1 MRQPILILLFAVV
14 MTTSAEARQIAGD
27 TVVVRLD
34 EIVVEAERHSQR
46 LSDATSAISTL
57 DFESGIGYAFAA
69 PTQMLSMLPGLGF
82 VSLDGTGHDAQA
94 MVRGFFG
101 GGEAEYVQVLLDGV
115 PINDLESGLVP
126 WDLIDPRDLSRVEIL
141 RGGSSSL
148 YGDAAIGGVV
158 HLRSSIPA
166 SRTLRGS
173 FRYGSGDAVDGSARY
188 TDHIGGR
195 TISVGGLF
203 DRSDGYR
210 ERGRREVAAVNA
222 NADLLAGG
230 SVSGR
235 LSLTSSWR
243 DIQKP
248 GPLTDSLFAVS
259 RTAVSPM
266 FAFDRIDERRHSAE
280 VSFESSGDGS
290 LMWSLRAGGSLR
302 EARDISTLP
311 LAAEF
316 ADTQDRDLSTNSV
329 GLNGQTRL
337 FGQYGKV
344 VVGADVARNGV
355 ESTYYRFFTG
365 GPSDYEAAGPVSR
378 GELANRGDGSRTAL
392 GGYVHAESRRFGP
405 VLVAGGV
412 RGDLIADRYQPAGGD
427 EVETTHRAL
436 SPRAS
441 TNVELIAT
449 DRQQVNVYATVS
461 GSFKAPAVDQLFD
474 QRATPVP
481 FPPFEIAISNGELKP
496 QRGVNREIGLY
507 GQSVLP
513 GRGRV
518 DVSLAVYRM
527 DMRDEL
533 DFSFQEFRLINIG
546 RSRHDG
552 VETGLKYFDRSGI
565 AAFANYA
572 LQSTTFRNGDNEGNY
587 VKAVP
592 RDLINAGLS
601 YMHRS
606 GVSAGVSYSGARR
619 IFLDDQNTRRLDNKD
634 QFDVQVSAGVAG
646 ARISVEVF
654 NVFDR
659 EGVSTGFPDPG
670 GGDARFLYPT
680 AERTVKLGVEYRLSR
695 G

>member
-1 MRQPILILLFAVV
+1 MRQSILILLFAVV
-14 MTTSAEARQIAGD
+14 VTTSVDARQVAGD

-46 LSDATSAISTL
+46 LADATSAISTL
-57 DFESGIGYAFAA
+57 DLESGMGYAVAA
-69 PTQMLSMLPGLGF
+69 PTQLLSMLPGLGF

-94 MVRGFFG
+94 VVRGFFG
-101 GGEAEYVQVLLDGV
+101 GGDAEYVQVLLDGV
-115 PINDLESGLVP
+115 PINDMESGLVP
-126 WDLIDPRDLSRVEIL
+126 WDLIDPRDLSHVEIL
-141 RGGSSSL
+141 RGGSSPL

-158 HLRSSIPA
+158 HLHSSIPA
-166 SRTLRGS
+166 RRMLRGS
-173 FRYGSGDAVDGSARY
+173 LRYGSGDAVDASARY
-188 TDHIGGR
+188 ADRIGSR
-195 TISVGGLF
+195 TLSVGGLL

-222 NADLLAGG
+222 SGDLLSGG
-230 SVSGR
+230 SVTGR
-235 LSLTSSWR
+235 LSLSSSWR
-243 DIQKP
+243 DVQKP

-266 FAFDRIDERRHSAE
+266 FAFDRVDERRHSADL
-280 VSFESSGDGS
+280 SFASVGDRS
-290 LMWSLRAGGSLR
+290 LSWSLRAGGSLR

-316 ADTQDRDLSTNSV
+316 ADTQDRDLSTNSI
-329 GLNGQTRL
+329 GLSGQTALQGRS
-337 FGQYGKV
+337 GKV
-344 VVGADVARNGV
+344 VVGTDIARDGV
-355 ESTYYRFFTG
+355 ESTYYRYFTG
-365 GPSDYEAAGPVSR
+365 GPADYEAAGPVSR
-378 GELANRGDGSRTAL
+378 GDLLNSGAGSRTAL
-392 GGYVHAESRRFGP
+392 GGYVHAESRRLGP
-405 VLVAGGV
+405 VLFAGGV
-412 RGDLIADRYQPAGGD
+412 RGDVIVDRYQPDGGD

-441 TNVELIAT
+441 TNVELVST
-449 DRQQVNVYATVS
+449 DRQQVNIYATVS

-481 FPPFEIAISNGELKP
+481 FPPFEVAISNGELKP
-496 QRGVNREIGLY
+496 QRGVNREVGLY
-507 GQSVLP
+507 GQSVVP

-518 DVSLAVYRM
+518 EASLAAYRM

-533 DFSFQEFRLINIG
+533 DFSFEEFRLINIG

-552 VETGLKYFDRSGI
+552 VETGLKYFDRSGVS
-565 AAFANYA
+565 AFANYA

-592 RDLINAGLS
+592 RDLINAGFS
-601 YMHRS
+601 YTHRS
-606 GVSAGVSYSGARR
+606 GVAAGLRYSGARR
-619 IFLDDQNTRRLDNKD
+619 IFLDDQNARRLDDKD
-634 QFDVQVSAGVAG
+634 RFDVQVSARVAG
-646 ARISVEVF
+646 ARITVEVF

-680 AERTVKLGVEYRLSR
+680 AERTVKLGVEYRVGR
-695 G
+695 D